1 MGKMKN
7 LMKQVLLL
15 GLFTLLMTQWVEAR
29 IVSRPVNYSD
39 GDKQLKGLALYD
51 DAIKGQGQG

>member
-29 IVSRPVNYSD
+29 IVNRPVNYSD
-39 GDKQLKGLALYD
+39 GDKQLKG
-51 DAIKGQGQG
+51 